1 LGLVKEFAGA
11 GVIAA
16 EGPQDDGYLDPSG
29 VGPRVDRVMKGERQ
43 ADGTVVF
50 VFAPSAMPA
59 GKELFIGYLSPSQL
73 AVTHGQPGSVE
84 RLVPTGVP
92 LTCTT
97 QAPPP
102 HYGQTKPVK
111 QPG

>member
-1 LGLVKEFAGA
+1 
-11 GVIAA
+11 
-16 EGPQDDGYLDPSG
+16 
-29 VGPRVDRVMKGERQ
+29 MKGEGQ

-50 VFAPSAMPA
+50 VFTPSAMPA

-84 RLVPTGVP
+84 RLVPTGIP

-97 QAPPP
+97 QAPAP
-102 HYGQTKPVK
+102 HYRQPQTVK